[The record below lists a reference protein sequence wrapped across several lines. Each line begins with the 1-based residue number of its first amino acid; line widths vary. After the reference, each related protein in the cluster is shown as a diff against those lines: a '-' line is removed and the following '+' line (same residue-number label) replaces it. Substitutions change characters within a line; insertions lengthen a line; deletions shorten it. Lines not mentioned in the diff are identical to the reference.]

1 MTYTAD
7 DGRTYTLRPRGSCD
21 TCGLTIYDDPTA
33 SVSTGLCPCWDEPP
47 RDWFLTPRPTR
58 RDVGRSVVVMQDGQ
72 PLRYGVIARHHGPCQ
87 PDPFTVALEA
97 GPPVRCRVEDLILT
111 EDPHA

>member
-47 RDWFLTPRPTR
+47 RDWFLHHRPGR
-58 RDVGRSVVVMQDGQ
+58 RDVGRRVTVIEEGEPV
-72 PLRYGVIARHHGPCQ
+72 RYGVIARYHHPCDPQ
-87 PDPFTVALEA
+87 PFTVALDHGQPIRA
-97 GPPVRCRVEDLILT
+97 RVEDLVLM